1 MSTAT
6 SISLFNETRLT
17 RRGPSAVALSALF
30 HGAGFALLF
39 IGITLTP
46 PIVER
51 QHPDHYILR
60 LLTLHS
66 PEEQARQAAADA
78 AKYPGEQP
86 KTEKAP
92 AGGSPAAQ
100 QPAPKLDSVRRQT
113 LVQPD
118 VPPQVKL
125 PDNVQLPQVVAWQK
139 PKVVLKEIVPDA
151 PKIPAATQVKPSI
164 DVPNEEVDLADVRIS
179 STPFVAESLALQPR
193 TTSPIVNQ
201 AEKPNDKIP
210 ETASKADKAAPAQVV
225 SLSDMNMPQ
234 GTTAL
239 PFANQLASGAGSLAP
254 GIGKDPSQ
262 GNAHG
267 PSDAKGAGSGGSG
280 NKSGAASGSG
290 ADAMNGTTHI
300 HPPKDGHFG
309 MVVVG
314 TSLEEMYPETAGVWG
329 NRISYTVYMSMGT
342 AKKWI
347 MQYSVPRGE
356 EATTGGK
363 TAPPE
368 APYPTDIVR
377 PNLAPG
383 EINADA
389 LMVHGFVN
397 EDGKFEKLS
406 VSFPPDFPRAKFV
419 IDALNQWQFRPALQ
433 LGLPIRVEVLLII
446 PETYD

>member
-6 SISLFNETRLT
+6 SISLFTETRLT
-17 RRGPSAVALSALF
+17 RRGPSAVALSALL
-30 HGAGFALLF
+30 HSSGFALLF

-78 AKYPGEQP
+78 AKYPSEQP
-86 KTEKAP
+86 KTENAP
-92 AGGSPAAQ
+92 AGGSAAAQ
-100 QPAPKLDSVRRQT
+100 QSAPKLDSVRKQT

-118 VPPQVKL
+118 VPPEVKL

-151 PKIPAATQVKPSI
+151 PKIPAASQVKPSI

-179 STPFVAESLALQPR
+179 STPFVAESLALKPR

-201 AEKPNDKIP
+201 AANSNDKIP
-210 ETASKADKAAPAQVV
+210 ETASKADKAAPAQVI

-239 PFANQLASGAGSLAP
+239 PFANQLASGAGSLNP

-262 GNAHG
+262 GSGHG
-267 PSDAKGAGSGGSG
+267 PSDAKGAGTSGGSG
-280 NKSGAASGSG
+280 NKSGSASSGG

-309 MVVVG
+309 MVVVVFARRDV
-314 TSLEEMYPETAGVWG
+314 SA
-329 NRISYTVYMSMGT
+329 NSRRMG
-342 AKKWI
+342 
-347 MQYSVPRGE
+347 
-356 EATTGGK
+356 
-363 TAPPE
+363 
-368 APYPTDIVR
+368 
-377 PNLAPG
+377 
-383 EINADA
+383 
-389 LMVHGFVN
+389 
-397 EDGKFEKLS
+397 
-406 VSFPPDFPRAKFV
+406 
-419 IDALNQWQFRPALQ
+419 
-433 LGLPIRVEVLLII
+433 
-446 PETYD
+446 

>member
-78 AKYPGEQP
+78 AKYPSDQP
-86 KTEKAP
+86 KAEKAP

-100 QPAPKLDSVRRQT
+100 QPAPKLDSVRKQT

-118 VPPQVKL
+118 VPPEVKL

-139 PKVVLKEIVPDA
+139 PKVVLKEVVPDA
-151 PKIPAATQVKPSI
+151 PKIPAAAQVKPSI
-164 DVPNEEVDLADVRIS
+164 DLPNEEADLADVRIS

-201 AEKPNDKIP
+201 AANPNDKIP

-280 NKSGAASGSG
+280 NKSGAASGGG

-300 HPPKDGHFG
+300 HPPKEDRKS
-309 MVVVG
+309 VV
-314 TSLEEMYPETAGVWG
+314 
-329 NRISYTVYMSMGT
+329 
-342 AKKWI
+342 
-347 MQYSVPRGE
+347 
-356 EATTGGK
+356 
-363 TAPPE
+363 
-368 APYPTDIVR
+368 
-377 PNLAPG
+377 
-383 EINADA
+383 
-389 LMVHGFVN
+389 
-397 EDGKFEKLS
+397 
-406 VSFPPDFPRAKFV
+406 
-419 IDALNQWQFRPALQ
+419 
-433 LGLPIRVEVLLII
+433 
-446 PETYD
+446 